1 MLSRG
6 EALRPDHASAHQTA
20 LPRAARPSRTVPPL
34 PSAARG
40 PDTSAAMESPA
51 EPCAGFNDYNIF
63 PLDDDGCHQCPC
75 GTSFAPDTS
84 SDRRVRSLVTHRT
97 SAKHTEWHH
106 TWRLD
111 HDVLYAAEQRAR
123 EAAAA
128 KQRRAA
134 AHAAVLS
141 SSNPKEAVNAASRE
155 VIRAVAELPSSPAM
169 GNSSAAL
176 PSPAAADAQ
185 APASVARQTPL
196 AP

>member
-1 MLSRG
+1 MLPRG

-20 LPRAARPSRTVPPL
+20 LLRAARPSRTLPPL
-34 PSAARG
+34 PGAARG

-97 SAKHTEWHH
+97 SAKHVKWHH

-128 KQRRAA
+128 KQKQAGACRHVQPLRSEGGGERRQPRGHTRCSGAA
-134 AHAAVLS
+134 IVTGDG
-141 SSNPKEAVNAASRE
+141 
-155 VIRAVAELPSSPAM
+155 ELL
-169 GNSSAAL
+169 GSAPIACGG
-176 PSPAAADAQ
+176 
-185 APASVARQTPL
+185 
-196 AP
+196 